1 MKLVAFSRW
10 LLLCSLVLTAS
21 CNKPGADSTSQSRPP
36 ASTPAAA
43 PIATPVP
50 LTAAEL
56 QKLKW
61 IEGSWRGTG
70 DIEKPFYE
78 RYRFE
83 NDSTLLIESFDDEKL
98 EKVSEVSRY
107 ELRDGQF
114 GNTGDV
120 RWVATKFDDKSI
132 TFSPVAKARNSFTWQ
147 SESKDL
153 WKATLTWPDSDKG
166 PAKQRIY
173 NMERMK

>member
-1 MKLVAFSRW
+1 MKLVAFSRY
-10 LLLCSLVLTAS
+10 LLLCSLVLTAG
-21 CNKPGADSTSQSRPP
+21 CNKPGAESTSQSQPP
-36 ASTPAAA
+36 ASMPAATPA
-43 PIATPVP
+43 ATPVP
-50 LTAAEL
+50 ITAAEL

-61 IEGSWRGTG
+61 IEGTWRGTG
-70 DIEKPFYE
+70 DIDKPFYE

-98 EKVSEVSRY
+98 EKVSDVSRY

-114 GNTGDV
+114 GNTGEV

-132 TFSPVAKARNSFTWQ
+132 TFSPVAKARNTFIWQ

-153 WKATLTWPDSDKG
+153 WKATLSWPASDKG
-166 PAKQRIY
+166 PEKQRIY
-173 NMERMK
+173 NMARMK

>member
-43 PIATPVP
+43 PATPVP